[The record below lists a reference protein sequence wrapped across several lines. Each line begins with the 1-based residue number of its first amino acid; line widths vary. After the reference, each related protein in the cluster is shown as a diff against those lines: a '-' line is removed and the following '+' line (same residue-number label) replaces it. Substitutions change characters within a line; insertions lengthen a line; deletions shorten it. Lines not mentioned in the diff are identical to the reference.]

1 MGDDI
6 QNLFFSQNNQ
16 DFTYDLTRNQVMRHH
31 DYDINKN
38 VSFKQNYQKMA
49 LIVYNNIGDSDKNLV
64 NLNNTLV
71 EKSTQ
76 HFNKAIN
83 TKKLKKSQMLDK
95 NDLSSGMTSVQ
106 SNRFMPSELSQ
117 PQQHPQQQNTSRSQP
132 SQQQQGNIL
141 PFTLNDEFASQ
152 INSSDAPIYPDNN
165 YSNTNTDPM
174 KLMNTFNQDRDSEM
188 QRFQS
193 QLNKKN
199 NSSNSNTSSNNS
211 VVGNLGGMSN
221 PGGAAERE
229 FVMADTKIDL
239 TAINPLDLYKK
250 NDEFTNKML
259 NTMEENKISGTN
271 LNDRETEEVKNQVQD
286 YSIQQLVH
294 RQPEYLEKEHYITI
308 NSLDRNWF
316 ENTTENQYNFMV
328 NFRSS
333 SDKHAS
339 VASMM
344 KNIISVELINT
355 NIPIDPIIIPFDTR
369 LYLDSKSHPYLLLQI
384 KEISGVFKGTNS
396 NITNSFAQLIF
407 DKEHSSAV
415 ISSEYINDVDGD
427 GAINNANGNGADDDS
442 IIKSTPKV
450 KFSTQYQKGFY
461 RYIPSFFEKKQF
473 YNQPLA
479 SLGQMTIR
487 LTDPDGELV
496 NNQPDV
502 LSISA
507 IISEGISE
515 LDISKTSGFPNTT
528 TAEAAIFN
536 IKISTTN
543 HFSNKQYKIGDKI
556 LIKGVVSTDTTT
568 SQIVTFIN
576 REEGHIIVNLEKEDN
591 TLVATEPTIGNKSF
605 IQNMYIPQP
614 GKMDSS
620 NKALDTATAL
630 GIDANSFDG
639 VTFTSAKL
647 INKSLQTNLTFKIVT
662 RDVDVQTVIKP
673 QNT

>member
-250 NDEFTNKML
+250 NDEFTDKML

-344 KNIISVELINT
+344 KNIISIELINT

-407 DKEHSSAV
+407 DKEHSSTV
-415 ISSEYINDVDGD
+415 ISSEYINDLNGD
-427 GAINNANGNGADDDS
+427 GTDDGG
-442 IIKSTPKV
+442 IIKSIPKV
-450 KFSTQYQKGFY
+450 KFSTQYHKGFY

-507 IISEGISE
+507 ITSEGISE

-568 SQIVTFIN
+568 SQIVTFLN

-591 TLVATEPTIGNKSF
+591 TLVAAEPTIGNKSF

-620 NKALDTATAL
+620 NEALDTATAL
-630 GIDANSFDG
+630 GITAALLDDN
-639 VTFTSAKL
+639 VTFTNAKL

>member
-117 PQQHPQQQNTSRSQP
+117 PQQHPQQQNPSRSQ
-132 SQQQQGNIL
+132 SSQQQQQQQQGNIL

-199 NSSNSNTSSNNS
+199 NSSNSNTSNNNPI
-211 VVGNLGGMSN
+211 VGNLGSISN

-250 NDEFTNKML
+250 NNEFTNKML

-286 YSIQQLVH
+286 YSIQQLVNRH
-294 RQPEYLEKEHYITI
+294 PEYL
-308 NSLDRNWF
+308 
-316 ENTTENQYNFMV
+316 
-328 NFRSS
+328 
-333 SDKHAS
+333 
-339 VASMM
+339 
-344 KNIISVELINT
+344 
-355 NIPIDPIIIPFDTR
+355 
-369 LYLDSKSHPYLLLQI
+369 
-384 KEISGVFKGTNS
+384 
-396 NITNSFAQLIF
+396 
-407 DKEHSSAV
+407 
-415 ISSEYINDVDGD
+415 
-427 GAINNANGNGADDDS
+427 
-442 IIKSTPKV
+442 
-450 KFSTQYQKGFY
+450 
-461 RYIPSFFEKKQF
+461 
-473 YNQPLA
+473 
-479 SLGQMTIR
+479 
-487 LTDPDGELV
+487 
-496 NNQPDV
+496 
-502 LSISA
+502 
-507 IISEGISE
+507 
-515 LDISKTSGFPNTT
+515 
-528 TAEAAIFN
+528 
-536 IKISTTN
+536 
-543 HFSNKQYKIGDKI
+543 
-556 LIKGVVSTDTTT
+556 
-568 SQIVTFIN
+568 
-576 REEGHIIVNLEKEDN
+576 
-591 TLVATEPTIGNKSF
+591 
-605 IQNMYIPQP
+605 
-614 GKMDSS
+614 
-620 NKALDTATAL
+620 
-630 GIDANSFDG
+630 
-639 VTFTSAKL
+639 
-647 INKSLQTNLTFKIVT
+647 
-662 RDVDVQTVIKP
+662 
-673 QNT
+673 

>member
-38 VSFKQNYQKMA
+38 ASFKQNYQKMA
-49 LIVYNNIGDSDKNLV
+49 LIVYNNIEDSDKNLV

-117 PQQHPQQQNTSRSQP
+117 PQQHPQQQNPSRSQP
-132 SQQQQGNIL
+132 SQQQPSQQQQQGNIL

-199 NSSNSNTSSNNS
+199 NSSNSNTSSNNP

-250 NDEFTNKML
+250 NTEFTDKML

-294 RQPEYLEKEHYITI
+294 RQPEYLEKEHYITV
-308 NSLDRNWF
+308 NSIDRNWTG
-316 ENTTENQYNFMV
+316 NTTENQYNFMV

-333 SDKHAS
+333 SNKHAS

-344 KNIISVELINT
+344 KNIISIELINT

-407 DKEHSSAV
+407 DKEHSSTV
-415 ISSEYINDVDGD
+415 ISSEYINDLNGD
-427 GAINNANGNGADDDS
+427 GTVDDS
-442 IIKSTPKV
+442 IITVGTKVPKV
-450 KFSTQYQKGFY
+450 KFSNQYQKGFY

-479 SLGQMTIR
+479 SLGQMTIK

-528 TAEAAIFN
+528 TAVDAIFN
-536 IKISTTN
+536 IKISTKN
-543 HFSNKQYKIGDKI
+543 NFSNKQYKIGDKI
-556 LIKGVVSTDTTT
+556 LIKGFKSNNAAD
-568 SQIVTFIN
+568 SQIVNFIN
-576 REEGHIIVNLEKEDN
+576 REEGHIIVNLEAEDN
-591 TLVATEPTIGNKSF
+591 ATTTGNKSF

-614 GKMDSS
+614 GKMDAA
-620 NKALDTATAL
+620 NKKLDTATAL
-630 GIDANSFDG
+630 GIDGNLLAGTPDITN
-639 VTFTSAKL
+639 AKL

>member
-132 SQQQQGNIL
+132 SQQQQQGNIL

-250 NDEFTNKML
+250 NDEFTDKML

-339 VASMM
+339 VASLM

-407 DKEHSSAV
+407 DKEHSSTV
-415 ISSEYINDVDGD
+415 ISSEYINNLNGD
-427 GAINNANGNGADDDS
+427 GTVNDS
-442 IIKSTPKV
+442 IITVGTKVPKV

-507 IISEGISE
+507 ITSEGISE

-568 SQIVTFIN
+568 SQIVTFLN

-591 TLVATEPTIGNKSF
+591 TLVAAEPTIGNKSF

-620 NKALDTATAL
+620 NEALDTATAL
-630 GIDANSFDG
+630 GITAALLDDN
-639 VTFTSAKL
+639 VTFTNAKL